1 MDVLPYG
8 DPMISRVRII
18 PVHEEW
24 AVTPE
29 STAQTNASLA
39 DYNAGRA
46 IGVKDLDRILARRR
60 KKSRKP
66 ALP

>member
-1 MDVLPYG
+1 MNLKQTVGY
-8 DPMISRVRII
+8 
-18 PVHEEW
+18 PVSDMSVW

-39 DYNAGRA
+39 DYKAGRA

-60 KKSRKP
+60 KKTRKP